1 MTETCLSRRGNV
13 DKRPAAL
20 YEALSRGDY
29 PGDGA
34 GRRVSFVWGGSGMS
48 DSIFVRV
55 QRVVTGG
62 VGSALDAAERL
73 SGTGVMRQAIRD
85 MDSAMEKAHLE
96 GEGARTRRLQAAHRL
111 QECRKQLAT
120 LKEQARFA
128 LGKDRLDL
136 AEAAIAR
143 QIDVESQIASL
154 TRAETEAA
162 TAERKLEESAAEL
175 KLRRGQMYDELRG
188 FEAAQRAGSNG
199 DDAPG
204 SPDARLQRRAERAQE
219 AFERA
224 MESAGGLSGGRA
236 SPEAAAKVAEL
247 EALQREAAIAE
258 RLAALQGGGK
268 AGAST
273 AESGKRGRGK
283 PQV

>member
-1 MTETCLSRRGNV
+1 MT
-13 DKRPAAL
+13 
-20 YEALSRGDY
+20 
-29 PGDGA
+29 
-34 GRRVSFVWGGSGMS
+34 

-73 SGTGVMRQAIRD
+73 GGTSVMRQAIRD
-85 MDSAMEKAHLE
+85 MDSAIDKARLE
-96 GEGARTRRLQAAHRL
+96 GDAVRAKRLQAGHRL

-128 LGKDRLDL
+128 MGKDRIDL

-143 QIDVESQIASL
+143 QLDVEAQIASL
-154 TRAETEAA
+154 TRAEAEA
-162 TAERKLEESAAEL
+162 TAAERRLEDSAAEL

-188 FEAAQRAGSNG
+188 FEAAQRAGSDG

-204 SPDARLQRRAERAQE
+204 SPDARLQRRAERAQQ

-224 MESAGGLSGGRA
+224 MEAAGGLSGGRA

-247 EALQREAAIAE
+247 EALQKEAAIAE
-258 RLAALQGGGK
+258 RLAALQGAGK
-268 AGAST
+268 GAAT
-273 AESGKRGRGK
+273 APSKTNRAKPRG
-283 PQV
+283 

>member
-1 MTETCLSRRGNV
+1 M
-13 DKRPAAL
+13 A
-20 YEALSRGDY
+20 
-29 PGDGA
+29 
-34 GRRVSFVWGGSGMS
+34 

-73 SGTGVMRQAIRD
+73 GGTSVMRQAIRD
-85 MDSAMEKAHLE
+85 MDSAIDKARAE
-96 GEGARTRRLQAAHRL
+96 GESARAKRLQAAHRL
-111 QECRKQLAT
+111 QECRKQLVT

-128 LGKDRLDL
+128 LGKDRMDL

-143 QIDVESQIASL
+143 QLDVEAQAAAL
-154 TRAETEAA
+154 TKAEAEAA
-162 TAERKLEESAAEL
+162 SVERRLEESAAEL
-175 KLRRGQMYDELRG
+175 KLRRGQMYDELRA
-188 FEAAQRAGSNG
+188 FEAAQRAGADG

-247 EALQREAAIAE
+247 EALQKEAAIAE

-268 AGAST
+268 GAVPNP
-273 AESGKRGRGK
+273 AAGKRGQTK
-283 PQV
+283 PRT

>member
-1 MTETCLSRRGNV
+1 
-13 DKRPAAL
+13 
-20 YEALSRGDY
+20 
-29 PGDGA
+29 
-34 GRRVSFVWGGSGMS
+34 MS

-85 MDSAMEKAHLE
+85 MDSAIERARGE
-96 GEGARTRRLQAAHRL
+96 SEGARVKRLQAAHRL

-136 AEAAIAR
+136 AQAAIAR
-143 QIDVESQIASL
+143 QIDVEAQIAAL
-154 TRAETEAA
+154 ARAETEAA
-162 TAERKLEESAAEL
+162 AAERRLDESTAEL

-204 SPDARLQRRAERAQE
+204 SPDSRLQRQAERAQE

-224 MESAGGLSGGRA
+224 MDSAGGLSGGRA

-247 EALQREAAIAE
+247 ERLQKEAAIAE

-268 AGAST
+268 GAAS
-273 AESGKRGRGK
+273 AAAAGKRGRAK

>member
-1 MTETCLSRRGNV
+1 
-13 DKRPAAL
+13 
-20 YEALSRGDY
+20 
-29 PGDGA
+29 
-34 GRRVSFVWGGSGMS
+34 MS

-73 SGTGVMRQAIRD
+73 GGTSVMRQAIRD
-85 MDSAMEKAHLE
+85 MDSAIDKARAE
-96 GEGARTRRLQAAHRL
+96 GESARARRLQAAHRL

-128 LGKDRLDL
+128 LGKDRMDL

-143 QIDVESQIASL
+143 QLDVETQVAAL
-154 TRAETEAA
+154 TKAEAEAEAA
-162 TAERKLEESAAEL
+162 ERRLEESAAEL
-175 KLRRGQMYDELRG
+175 KLRRGQMYDELRS
-188 FEAAQRAGSNG
+188 FEAAQRAGSSG

-204 SPDARLQRRAERAQE
+204 SPGSQLQRRAERAQE

-224 MESAGGLSGGRA
+224 MDAAGGLSGARA

-247 EALQREAAIAE
+247 EALQKEAAIAE

-268 AGAST
+268 GAEAARAGGKGGRA
-273 AESGKRGRGK
+273 KRGA
-283 PQV
+283 

>member
-1 MTETCLSRRGNV
+1 M
-13 DKRPAAL
+13 A
-20 YEALSRGDY
+20 
-29 PGDGA
+29 
-34 GRRVSFVWGGSGMS
+34 

-73 SGTGVMRQAIRD
+73 GGTSVMRQAIRD
-85 MDSAMEKAHLE
+85 MDSAIDRARSE
-96 GEGARTRRLQAAHRL
+96 GESARAKRLQAAHRL

-128 LGKDRLDL
+128 LGKDRMDL

-143 QIDVESQIASL
+143 QLDVETQVAAL
-154 TRAETEAA
+154 TRAEAEAA
-162 TAERKLEESAAEL
+162 AVERRLEESAAEL

-188 FEAAQRAGSNG
+188 FEAAQRAGTDG

-247 EALQREAAIAE
+247 EALQKEAAIAE
-258 RLAALQGGGK
+258 RLAALRGDGKGGSAKPGRAK
-268 AGAST
+268 P
-273 AESGKRGRGK
+273 RG
-283 PQV
+283 